1 MTCAKY
7 LRRYWKPLLM
17 RWLIFAAGMFTIGY
31 FAGWDLRTAWPAIL
45 IASAAI
51 NLAWIF
57 VA

>member
-1 MTCAKY
+1 MSCGAF
-7 LRRYWKPLLM
+7 LRRHWKPLLV
-17 RWLIFAAGMFTIGY
+17 RWLIFATGLFAIGY

-51 NLAWIF
+51 NIAWTL

>member
-1 MTCAKY
+1 
-7 LRRYWKPLLM
+7 M